1 MSNRYWNKYEYALL
15 LETCLN
21 LIDGK
26 VNSFTACDKLSK
38 NLRAMAINQ
47 GEKISDAFRNFN
59 GMSWQISLMREA
71 LSGRSRSKL
80 HCGVGIL
87 NIIDLYRNNRAE
99 YNAILAEAHRKINAS
114 NLTKEEGVNYMEDFK
129 GWLGERI
136 GDASKVAKI
145 VDVFDRMSNV
155 FKNYQK
161 YKCRIWDIADVQ
173 AYRACVDELSSNNY
187 IRHAFASLLS
197 DFKAVAH
204 FYEDYLQSVSNAD
217 SINVSVVNNSDENI
231 EIISLDSNE
240 PINLAH
246 TKPLRCQYDGA
257 TYLVGSWTEL
267 YVLLLDK
274 FVQHNL
280 LIFQSWCRKEYSLI
294 DGQAPDFCFFSR
306 RQILRKAAAI
316 TNNMYVETSIGAG
329 DMFLRLKNIYA
340 QLNVKA
346 KPAPIIYYTHKSVAT
361 AKVTVVEPKAQVSS
375 APSKNSIAD
384 PEQYQFEID
393 GGTVF
398 SIDFENIGDYSYTK
412 PVDFSYKGRAYP
424 AKSWHT
430 AYVLILRLL
439 RNEYKKEFYAFSA
452 KEISLVDGKRPDFC
466 LESRKDILRDEVFI
480 GSGSYAEAN
489 HSATDLVRRIKAVF
503 ALCNADI
510 NDLIIHYTFREGAP
524 SDAIAAAIK
533 MQQKRLVLNAVA
545 QSSANIPQEDTLV
558 DQNANLVAE
567 SSNEIADDIKDATGC
582 VNDGFVDDINERL
595 ESALREN
602 YDGVPMAR
610 LKEMFTDCS
619 TKRINAALENCGAV
633 YVNNKYYHKDNI
645 FDYDAMA
652 DVLLQILTRQ
662 FDKNGG
668 FTSSSLLYQ
677 EAHARL
683 SNFFFNND
691 GCFDTEK
698 EVFDLAKQVFSV
710 DHYRG
715 RNFVFVQGKYIW
727 EKEPDYT
734 KDATGLLLKFGRD
747 NGGIFNKESA
757 LEFLKSIGS
766 DNPGGLFSNI
776 TLYRNQDKIFLQYG
790 PYDFILKERIGFS
803 PSQIEII
810 IANLNNLLADQDYI
824 AAGSISE
831 EFYDMMPPLPSG
843 AYWSLFFIKSISE
856 LYDLGIVVFRASSDD
871 DTSTLPAAI
880 VRKNSDFT
888 TFADVVWTE
897 WSSMGL
903 PNEMTADAFREFLC
917 NAGFIRQTEKLHNV
931 HKTVAEDSRF
941 LWTEN
946 NNKVIISK

>member
-114 NLTKEEGVNYMEDFK
+114 NLAKEAGVNYMEDFK
-129 GWLGERI
+129 VWLGERI

-217 SINVSVVNNSDENI
+217 SINVSAVNNSDENV

-280 LIFQSWCRKEYSLI
+280 LLFQSWCRKEYSLI

-306 RQILRKAAAI
+306 RQILRKATAI

-329 DMFLRLKNIYA
+329 DMVLRLKKVYA

-384 PEQYQFEID
+384 PEQYQFEIG

-430 AYVLILRLL
+430 AYALILRLL

-533 MQQKRLVLNAVA
+533 MQQKRLILNAVA

-610 LKEMFTDCS
+610 LKEMFADRS

-897 WSSMGL
+897 WSNMGL

>member
-1 MSNRYWNKYEYALL
+1 MSNRYWNKYEAALL
-15 LETCLN
+15 IETYL
-21 LIDGK
+21 K
-26 VNSFTACDKLSK
+26 VKAGGNRHIEVQLLSDT
-38 NLRAMAINQ
+38 LRAIALSD
-47 GEKISDAFRNFN
+47 GEIVSESFRNYIGIDERFSFVSSIFA
-59 GMSWQISLMREA
+59 GKHTSLERKPGQIF
-71 LSGRSRSKL
+71 
-80 HCGVGIL
+80 
-87 NIIDLYRNNRAE
+87 IDMVYLYNHRKDSF
-99 YNAILAEAHRKINAS
+99 NAILAEAHRKINAS
-114 NLTKEEGVNYMEDFK
+114 NLAKEAGVNYMEDFK
-129 GWLGERI
+129 VWLGERI

-217 SINVSVVNNSDENI
+217 SNVSVVNNSAENV

-280 LIFQSWCRKEYSLI
+280 LLFQSWCRKEYSLI

-329 DMFLRLKNIYA
+329 DMVLRLKKVYA

-361 AKVTVVEPKAQVSS
+361 AKVTVVEPKVQVSS
-375 APSKNSIAD
+375 SPSKNSIAD

-524 SDAIAAAIK
+524 SDVIAAAIK
-533 MQQKRLVLNAVA
+533 MQQKRLVSNAVA

-582 VNDGFVDDINERL
+582 VNDGFVDDIDERL

-602 YDGVPMAR
+602 YDGVSMAR
-610 LKEMFTDCS
+610 LKEMFADCS

-633 YVNNKYYHKDNI
+633 FVNNRYYHKENI

-662 FDKNGG
+662 FDNNGG
-668 FTSSSLLYQ
+668 FTSALLLYK
-677 EAHARL
+677 EAHMRL
-683 SNFFFNND
+683 SDFFFNN
-691 GCFDTEK
+691 GGSFDSEK

-710 DHYRG
+710 DHYKG
-715 RNFVFVQGKYIW
+715 HNFVFVRGMYIW
-727 EKEPDYT
+727 EKEPGYT

-747 NGGIFNKESA
+747 NGGTFNKESA
-757 LEFLKSIGS
+757 LEFLKFIGS
-766 DNPGGLFSNI
+766 DNPSGLFSNI
-776 TLYRNQDKIFLQYG
+776 TLYQNQDKIFLQYG
-790 PYDFILKERIGFS
+790 PYDFILKERIVFS

-888 TFADVVWTE
+888 TFSDVVWTE

>member
-610 LKEMFTDCS
+610 LKEMFADCS

-691 GCFDTEK
+691 GCFDSEK
-698 EVFDLAKQVFSV
+698 EVFGLAKHVFSV
-710 DHYRG
+710 DHYKG
-715 RNFVFVQGKYIW
+715 RCFVFVRGMYIW

-766 DNPGGLFSNI
+766 DNPSGLFSNI
-776 TLYRNQDKIFLQYG
+776 TLYQNQDKIFLQYG
-790 PYDFILKERIGFS
+790 PYDFILKERIVFS

-831 EFYDMMPPLPSG
+831 EFYDMMPSLPSG

-888 TFADVVWTE
+888 TFSDVVWTE

>member
-466 LESRKDILRDEVFI
+466 LESRKDILRDEVFT

-610 LKEMFTDCS
+610 LKEMFADCS

-691 GCFDTEK
+691 GCFDSEK
-698 EVFDLAKQVFSV
+698 EVFGLAKHVFSV
-710 DHYRG
+710 DHYKG
-715 RNFVFVQGKYIW
+715 RCFVFVRGMYIW

-766 DNPGGLFSNI
+766 DNPSGLFSNI
-776 TLYRNQDKIFLQYG
+776 TLYQNQDKIFLQYG
-790 PYDFILKERIGFS
+790 PYDFILKERIVFS

-831 EFYDMMPPLPSG
+831 EFYDMMPSLPSG

-888 TFADVVWTE
+888 TFSDVVWTE

>member
-114 NLTKEEGVNYMEDFK
+114 NLTKEEGVNYMQDFK
-129 GWLGERI
+129 AWLGERI

-217 SINVSVVNNSDENI
+217 SNVSVVNNSDENI

-274 FVQHNL
+274 FVQRNL
-280 LIFQSWCRKEYSLI
+280 LMFQSWCRKEYALI
-294 DGQAPDFCFFSR
+294 DDQAPDFCFFSR

-430 AYVLILRLL
+430 VYALILRLL

-610 LKEMFTDCS
+610 LKEMFADRS

-888 TFADVVWTE
+888 TFSDVVWTE